1 MGLKIMSIH
10 TRLFILLL
18 AGYTI
23 ALQGCAG
30 AMVVGAATA
39 GVMVNDRRTT
49 GAFVDDQMIE
59 LKVGDT
65 IRGDEE
71 LHGQSHLNATSFNA
85 IVLLTG
91 ETPSPDLK
99 TRAVELTKDIDAV
112 RQVHDEIKVAA
123 PSSWVSRSGDTWI
136 TSKVKTALI
145 NEDTDMAT
153 RTKVVTEQGIV
164 YLMGIVTP
172 AESETAT
179 EVARRVG
186 GVQRVVK
193 VFEYQDLE

>member
-1 MGLKIMSIH
+1 MTTP

-18 AGYTI
+18 AAYTI
-23 ALQGCAG
+23 LLQGCAG
-30 AMVVGAATA
+30 MAIAGATTA
-39 GVMVNDRRTT
+39 GVVAYDRRTT
-49 GAFVDDQMIE
+49 GAFVDDEMIE
-59 LKVGDT
+59 WKVADA
-65 IRGDEE
+65 IRGDKN
-71 LHGQSHLNATSFNA
+71 LHDQSHLNATSYNA

-91 ETPSPDLK
+91 ETPTMDLR
-99 TRAVELTKDIDAV
+99 TRAVELAKEIDNV
-112 RQVHDEIKVAA
+112 RQVHDEIKIAA

-145 NEDTDMAT
+145 NENTEVAT

-164 YLMGIVTP
+164 YLMGIVTTE
-172 AESETAT
+172 ESNTAT

-193 VFEYQDLE
+193 VFEYRDELAERN